1 MLTKDLFAAR
11 LKELRME
18 RNLTQRQL
26 AEMMMVS
33 NGTVGNWESGIRLP
47 DITMLT
53 RLAECLGV
61 EPYVIMDLFHEA
73 DKPVNVIIVEDVP
86 VILRGSLRMLE
97 EAMPRADILGFNTSS
112 SALDFAHSNRVFIAF
127 LDIELDGE
135 DGLRLGRKLTAIN
148 PRTNIIY
155 LTCHTEYMDIALYDH
170 CSGYITKP
178 LTPERIRHELSNLRY
193 PVRGL
198 EL

>member
-1 MLTKDLFAAR
+1 MLTKELFGTK

-18 RNLTQRQL
+18 RNLSQRQL

-61 EPYVIMDLFHEA
+61 EPYVIMELLREP

-86 VILRGSLRMLE
+86 VILRGSIRMLE
-97 EAMPRADILGFNTSS
+97 TAMPGADIWGFDTSS
-112 SALDFAHSNRVFIAF
+112 AALDFAHSNRVSIAF

-148 PRTNIIY
+148 ARTNIIY
-155 LTCHTEYMDIALYDH
+155 LTCHTEYMDMALYDH

-178 LTPERIRHELSNLRY
+178 LTPERIRHELTNLRY
-193 PVRGL
+193 PVRGV